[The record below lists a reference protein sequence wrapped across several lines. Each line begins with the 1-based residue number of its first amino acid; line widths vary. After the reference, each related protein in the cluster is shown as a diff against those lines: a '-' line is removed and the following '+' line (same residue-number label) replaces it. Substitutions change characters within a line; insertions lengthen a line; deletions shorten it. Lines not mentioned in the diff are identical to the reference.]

1 MADASDPGTALARL
15 EPTER
20 SLWVLVGIG
29 VAGVASAAL
38 VSMDAAAPLAL
49 AALPIALLVD
59 AWRAGA
65 PADVRVTRE
74 VPERGHPGEPMQ
86 VRYVLEAARPVTLS
100 LVDTLP
106 RGATPTEVVR
116 ELTLDAGE
124 RASFVVE
131 VRHTSRGRHPFGR
144 VALRTLG
151 PLGLI
156 RRRERRVIE
165 DELVVVP
172 NLSRIGERAS
182 RLLRGQDAEG
192 ARRRR
197 MRQEGREFES
207 LREYVRGDDLRLVAW
222 KASARAG
229 ELIVRRMQPE
239 TRQDLVVVLD
249 CGRHMVGRHD
259 PLDGGEPRIDV
270 ALGASLTLAAAGIL
284 RGDRVGF
291 ICLAGDVLRW
301 LPPQPGKS
309 QLARIGDLAWD
320 VTALG
325 EEADYGAA
333 VDLITARQKRRAMVA
348 VVTDVVD
355 EPSARALAAAV
366 ARWRGRHLPVVVGV
380 SDPGAAR
387 LLRVGGDD
395 EHERRIAHAAQ
406 RIVEHRRR
414 GLAAVAA
421 AGARVIDAPAPKAAA
436 LAVSAYAAIKTS
448 GRL

>member
-1 MADASDPGTALARL
+1 MAEEHASTALARV

-20 SLWVLVGIG
+20 SLWALVAIG
-29 VAGVASAAL
+29 AAGLASAAL

-49 AALPIALLVD
+49 AALPLALFVD
-59 AWRAGA
+59 AWRAGT
-65 PADVRVTRE
+65 PADVTVRRE
-74 VPERGHPGEPMQ
+74 IPERGHPGEPMP
-86 VRYVLEAARPVTLS
+86 VRYVVEARRPVTLS
-100 LVDTLP
+100 IVDTLP
-106 RGATPTEVVR
+106 EGASPSDVVR
-116 ELTLDAGE
+116 QLTLDGGE
-124 RASFVVE
+124 RVSFVVD
-131 VRHTSRGRHPFGR
+131 VSHPSRGRHRFGR
-144 VALRTLG
+144 VALRTVG

-156 RRRERRVIE
+156 RRRERRTLAG
-165 DELVVVP
+165 ELVIVP

-239 TRQDLVVVLD
+239 TRQDLIVVLD

-259 PLDGGEPRIDV
+259 AIDGGEPRIDV

-291 ICLAGDVLRW
+291 VCLAGDVLKW
-301 LPPQPGKS
+301 IPPQPGKS
-309 QLARIGDLAWD
+309 QLARIGELAWD

-333 VDLITARQKRRAMVA
+333 VDLITTRQKRRAMVT

-387 LLRVGGDD
+387 LIRSAADD
-395 EHERRIAHAAQ
+395 EQQRRIAHAAR

-414 GLAAVAA
+414 GLAAVAS

-436 LAVSAYAAIKTS
+436 LAVGAYAAIKTS